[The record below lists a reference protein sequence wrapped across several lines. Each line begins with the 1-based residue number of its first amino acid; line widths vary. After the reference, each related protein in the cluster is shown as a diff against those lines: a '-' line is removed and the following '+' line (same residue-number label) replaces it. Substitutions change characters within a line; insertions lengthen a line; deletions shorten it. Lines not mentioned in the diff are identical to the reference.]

1 MAQFQIQRRP
11 CARDAQGEPASDQ
24 R

>member
-1 MAQFQIQRRP
+1 MAQSQIRRRP
-11 CARDAQGEPASDQ
+11 GARDAQGEPASDQ